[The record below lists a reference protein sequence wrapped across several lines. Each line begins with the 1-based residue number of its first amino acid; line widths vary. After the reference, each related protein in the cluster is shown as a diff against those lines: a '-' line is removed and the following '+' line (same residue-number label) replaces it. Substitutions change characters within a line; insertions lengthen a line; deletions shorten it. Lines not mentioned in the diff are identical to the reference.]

1 MANIY
6 LLRHGKVDG
15 DAALYGHTDVSVA
28 DNVNHHIVQQLMAQE
43 LNISHVFTSPLQ
55 RCAKLA
61 EQLAGHYALPV
72 VAMDDLKEMHFGQYD
87 GIAFD
92 EVYQNNQQWQ
102 TLERFWQNPVQH
114 PLPNAELLTG
124 FSYRVLRAWQAIS
137 EQFCALDSTTLTD
150 VQQTNH
156 EANQQISQS
165 TNDQREDNNILLVC
179 HGGVIRM
186 ILAHL
191 LQVDF
196 RNPNWYTQLSI
207 ANGSLTSIRVEN
219 GKLQVTG
226 IANSLANLPSTSLN
240 KQELEGDFQA
250 SASTQSKSALNK
262 STQNQSAQT
271 KNDIN
276 NTFEQEAYRAIA
288 KEVLL

>member
-15 DAALYGHTDVSVA
+15 DAALYGHTDVNVA
-28 DNVNHHIVQQLMAQE
+28 DNVNHHIVQQLMPQA

-61 EQLAGHYALPV
+61 EQLAGHYAVPV

-137 EQFCALDSTTLTD
+137 EQVCALDSTTLTD
-150 VQQTNH
+150 DQQTNH

-165 TNDQREDNNILLVC
+165 ANVRNEDNNILVVC

-219 GKLQVTG
+219 GKLQVRG
-226 IANSLANLPSTSLN
+226 IANSLANLSSTSLS
-240 KQELEGDFQA
+240 KQEFAGDSQT
-250 SASTQSKSALNK
+250 SASTQSKSAQNK
-262 STQNQSAQT
+262 SAQT
-271 KNDIN
+271 KNDRN
-276 NTFEQEAYRAIA
+276 NTFEQETYRAIA